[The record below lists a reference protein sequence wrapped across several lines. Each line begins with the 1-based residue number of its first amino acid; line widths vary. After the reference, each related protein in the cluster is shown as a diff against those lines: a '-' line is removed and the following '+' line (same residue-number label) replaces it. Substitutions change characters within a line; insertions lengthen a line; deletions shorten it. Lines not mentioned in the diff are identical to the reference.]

1 MKRQTAVYAV
11 LALSIAAFLGGIYW
25 YAQGGKNG
33 QISLAATPS
42 AALLVREYSPVF
54 GRPDAPVTI
63 VEFFDPACETCRA
76 FHPVIKEILDDFRG
90 HVRVVLR
97 YAAFHQ
103 GSGEVVRMLETAR
116 IQGKFVPVLEAIL
129 ARQPEWASH
138 GSPNLS
144 RAWAIAERAGLD
156 IDLARQS
163 LNSQAIVEIVQQDA
177 NDVAALSIRK
187 TPTFFVNGKPLRK
200 FGMQQLYDL
209 VQQEVRAKH
218 KG

>member
-1 MKRQTAVYAV
+1 MKRQTAVYSV
-11 LALSIAAFLGGIYW
+11 LALALVAFLGGIYW
-25 YAQGGKNG
+25 YVQGGKNDRT
-33 QISLAATPS
+33 SVAATPPTGM
-42 AALLVREYSPVF
+42 LVREHSPVF

-76 FHPVIKEILDDFRG
+76 FHPVVKEIFGDFKG
-90 HVRVVLR
+90 QVRVVLR

-116 IQGKFVPVLEAIL
+116 SQGKFEPVLEAIL
-129 ARQPEWASH
+129 AGQPEWASH
-138 GSPNLS
+138 GTPNLS

-156 IDLARQS
+156 VERARQS
-163 LNSQAIVEIVQQDA
+163 LNSPAIVDIARKDA
-177 NDVAALSIRK
+177 SDVAALGIQK
-187 TPTFFVNGKPLRK
+187 TPTFFVNGKPLRS

-209 VQQEVRAKH
+209 VQQEVRAKQ

>member
-1 MKRQTAVYAV
+1 MKRQTIVYAV
-11 LALSIAAFLGGIYW
+11 FAIVIAAFLGGIYW

-33 QISLAATPS
+33 RTSVAATPP
-42 AALLVREYSPVF
+42 AALLVREHSPVF

-76 FHPVIKEILDDFRG
+76 FHPVVKEILDDFKG
-90 HVRVVLR
+90 QVRVVLR

-103 GSGEVVRMLETAR
+103 GSGEVVMMLETAR
-116 IQGKFVPVLEAIL
+116 SQGKFEPVLEAIL
-129 ARQPEWASH
+129 AGQPQWASH
-138 GSPNLS
+138 GSPDLS

-156 IDLARQS
+156 VDLARRN
-163 LNSQAIVEIVQQDA
+163 LNSPAIVDIARQDA
-177 NDVAALSIRK
+177 NDVAALGIQK
-187 TPTFFVNGKPLRK
+187 TPTFFVNGKPLRN

-209 VQQEVRAKH
+209 VQQEVHAKQ